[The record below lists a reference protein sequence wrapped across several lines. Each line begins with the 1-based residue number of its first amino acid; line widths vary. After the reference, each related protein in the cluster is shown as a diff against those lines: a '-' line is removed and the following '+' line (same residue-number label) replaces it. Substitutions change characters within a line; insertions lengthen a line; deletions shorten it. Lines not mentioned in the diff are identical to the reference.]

1 MLLSSSKD
9 PIETISLRGKT
20 LQNPESFQVFC
31 LDGAVTTAM
40 FLFSYE
46 EGENT
51 HWKTVYSMLILRQ
64 ANTGDSLTPWAQ
76 LMHSTLF

>member
-51 HWKTVYSMLILRQ
+51 H
-64 ANTGDSLTPWAQ
+64 
-76 LMHSTLF
+76 